1 MDNTTM
7 EKLKKYKKHIM
18 NSKFDIGFFFL
29 IENLSKFIDLIDI
42 DIYISENPAFVPENI
57 YKIINLSGKFKMLN
71 LRNIFI
77 THSPKNQKVCFSY
90 KDKNI
95 IFNNDLLIK
104 TESDI
109 LHYIILNA
117 SQFISLE
124 IIHILLKSSA
134 LSYIMLNSK
143 EFLEEATKKD
153 TDINKLIYIYL
164 TVITMNFGGNF
175 NRAILFQKKDDT
187 YVVLRA
193 LGSAD
198 EKEAHLIWEQLEKNN
213 YSFKDIIKNFKQK
226 AYFSSLEKRIKNFKL
241 SKYTIFK
248 YKLFKEFLDYDTAT
262 TIPAS
267 ALPKKLVK
275 ELDIIGE
282 CAICSLKSENK
293 DFGFILVDNR
303 FNHKPISNEQLYILD
318 YFSKQTTILW
328 ENKLFIDTLKFEAQ
342 QDFLTGFYNRRSLD
356 KFIESLT
363 LSGKSKIG
371 IVIIDIDFF
380 KEINDTHGHDKGDEI
395 IKTLSE
401 IIFKNIR
408 SKDKAFRFGGDEF
421 LLILDDID
429 EINLFR
435 IIRRINIEFRE
446 KTGASF
452 SSGGIVCKNSQKIY
466 KCIKIADK
474 LLYNVKR
481 TSKGQIKIK

>member
-1 MDNTTM
+1 M
-7 EKLKKYKKHIM
+7 
-18 NSKFDIGFFFL
+18 
-29 IENLSKFIDLIDI
+29 
-42 DIYISENPAFVPENI
+42 
-57 YKIINLSGKFKMLN
+57 
-71 LRNIFI
+71 
-77 THSPKNQKVCFSY
+77 
-90 KDKNI
+90 
-95 IFNNDLLIK
+95 
-104 TESDI
+104 
-109 LHYIILNA
+109 
-117 SQFISLE
+117 
-124 IIHILLKSSA
+124 
-134 LSYIMLNSK
+134 
-143 EFLEEATKKD
+143 
-153 TDINKLIYIYL
+153 
-164 TVITMNFGGNF
+164 
-175 NRAILFQKKDDT
+175 
-187 YVVLRA
+187 
-193 LGSAD
+193 
-198 EKEAHLIWEQLEKNN
+198 
-213 YSFKDIIKNFKQK
+213 
-226 AYFSSLEKRIKNFKL
+226 
-241 SKYTIFK
+241 
-248 YKLFKEFLDYDTAT
+248 
-262 TIPAS
+262 
-267 ALPKKLVK
+267 
-275 ELDIIGE
+275 
-282 CAICSLKSENK
+282 CSLKSENK